1 VKQSLTFIIKKNKI
15 KMSTGR
21 DLVSRVRSLN
31 KLISSDNNITDRMIY
46 KELKA
51 AATLLIKRET
61 NLRRLWNSPNIF
73 TPLRCLQMEAVPLSE
88 CCDYKS
94 PCMVARSVKKI
105 PQISEGIFGLL
116 IQSVFSPGMQ
126 KYDYATVD
134 RFVNILKMKLK
145 NTKKY
150 YWVYDDR
157 IYISDERVEAIDVL
171 AFFDDDFNESEY
183 SMCQHKDTADDA
195 CLGPLDKEFTIPS
208 YLEKQLLDLVNE
220 TLSKTYFRHIVD
232 PQTNFKDEEKS

>member
-1 VKQSLTFIIKKNKI
+1 
-15 KMSTGR
+15 MSTGR

-31 KLISSDNNITDRMIY
+31 KLINSDNNITDRLIF
-46 KELKA
+46 KELKS

-73 TPLRCLQMEAVPLSE
+73 TPIRCLEMEAVPLSQ

-94 PCMVARSVKKI
+94 PCMVARSKKKI

-116 IQSVFSPGMQ
+116 IQSVFSPGRT
-126 KYDYATVD
+126 KFDYASLD
-134 RFVNILKMKLK
+134 RFVNMLKMNLR

-150 YWVYDDR
+150 FWVYDDR
-157 IYISDERVEAIDVL
+157 IYISDENIEAIDVL
-171 AFFDDDFNESEY
+171 AYFDDDFNPAEY
-183 SMCQHKDTADDA
+183 SMCKDKDIEDLA
-195 CLGPLDKEFTIPS
+195 CVNPLDKEFSIPS